1 MQKKYTYS
9 SEIAKRCFDG
19 KRIISTHMKRLVV
32 SVAVLVV
39 SVSGALLFTNFI
51 GSSPPTAMMILS
63 CSESVGQQGLG
74 GEKVIGGGEGLALPG
89 SGDPALLRS
98 LRGADG
104 QRYYV
109 YKAFLAVS
117 AATAPYAT
125 VSVVSPQSAK
135 MYYGSPGVVGTLAN
149 NAQGRGL
156 ISASKSQVRLPVCGP
171 NFTGFVG
178 GIIVV
183 KPTSVTFAVS
193 SPHNKTKRVTIS
205 IGNS

>member
-1 MQKKYTYS
+1 
-9 SEIAKRCFDG
+9 
-19 KRIISTHMKRLVV
+19 MKR
-32 SVAVLVV
+32 VAISIATLVV
-39 SVSGALLFTNFI
+39 SVSGALLLVNFVE
-51 GSSPPTAMMILS
+51 SSPPTTLMILR
-63 CSESVGQQGLG
+63 CSDSVGQQGRG
-74 GEKVIGGGEGLALPG
+74 GEKVIGGVEGLALPG

-98 LRGADG
+98 LRNSDG
-104 QRYYV
+104 QRYFV

-135 MYYGSPGVVGTLAN
+135 LYYGSSNVVGSLAN
-149 NAQGRGL
+149 SEQGRGL
-156 ISASKSQVRLPVCGP
+156 IAASKSQVRLPVCGP

-193 SPHNKTKRVTIS
+193 SLHKKTERVTVS

>member
-1 MQKKYTYS
+1 M
-9 SEIAKRCFDG
+9 
-19 KRIISTHMKRLVV
+19 KRISISI
-32 SVAVLVV
+32 AVLVV
-39 SVSGALLFTNFI
+39 SVSGALLLINFI
-51 GSSPPTAMMILS
+51 EPSASTTMMILS
-63 CSESVGQQGLG
+63 CSDSVGQQGRG
-74 GEKVIGGGEGLALPG
+74 GEKVIGGVEGLALPG
-89 SGDPALLRS
+89 SGDSALLRS
-98 LRGADG
+98 LRSADG
-104 QRYYV
+104 QRYFV

-135 MYYGSPGVVGTLAN
+135 LYYGSPGVVGTLTN
-149 NAQGRGL
+149 SAQGRGL
-156 ISASKSQVRLPVCGP
+156 ITASKSQVRLPVCGP

-193 SPHNKTKRVTIS
+193 SPHKKTKRVTVS